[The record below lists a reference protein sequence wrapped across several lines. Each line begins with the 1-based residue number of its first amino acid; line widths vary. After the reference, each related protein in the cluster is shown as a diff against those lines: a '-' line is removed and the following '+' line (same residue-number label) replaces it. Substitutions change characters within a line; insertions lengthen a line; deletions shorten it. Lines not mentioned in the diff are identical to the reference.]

1 MKKYTLIL
9 FVLAFI
15 SLGINSAS
23 ATPSD
28 YDYDFNIAP
37 GCTPTSAYSM
47 STGLPCPTPTS
58 TFTQTLRY
66 GMTNNA
72 EVTELQRFLIAKGYL
87 QGTPNGMLY
96 QTTQDAIKR
105 FQAAHSLTA
114 DGVVGL
120 RTRTVLNSL
129 QGNSMNNTQTN
140 FPSSLQTTI
149 NVTFPQWCEAGH
161 CASHTTGYTKV
172 TGSQYYI
179 WSIDNIFDD
188 SSASTLKSAL
198 VDCSGASCVVS
209 YIFPSTWNCQ
219 PGRGHSNFSQTSC
232 I

>member
-179 WSIDNIFDD
+179 WKNILTTLSGLGIIYASFVIYKESQIKKTPENKTFDNFLE
-188 SSASTLKSAL
+188 SKFENK
-198 VDCSGASCVVS
+198 VD
-209 YIFPSTWNCQ
+209 
-219 PGRGHSNFSQTSC
+219 
-232 I
+232 